1 MSKEILLY
9 PIVTE
14 KSMSMTEEGR
24 YQFIVVRN
32 STKMEINVIPS
43 T

>member
-24 YQFIVVRN
+24 YNFIVVK
-32 STKMEINVIPS
+32 TPPS
-43 T
+43 WRSRTP